1 MNMMEYDDLV
11 IQKYNKF
18 LVDNYLIFLPPVI
31 HGNGRYIV
39 EGVQSEFYID
49 GYFHVRY
56 AVKDLW
62 NGGETQAE
70 VTLFYDLVTN
80 AYNRW
85 YEPEL

>member
-18 LVDNYLIFLPPVI
+18 LVDNYLVFLPPVI

-39 EGVQSEFYID
+39 ESTQSEFDVD
-49 GYFHVRY
+49 GYFRIRY
-56 AVKDLW
+56 VVQDLW
-62 NGGETQAE
+62 NGRETRAGIA
-70 VTLFYDLVTN
+70 LSYDLVVD

-85 YEPEL
+85 YEPEI